1 MFAANRILIYE
12 PDAESV
18 QAMRAAP
25 DVASG
30 GFVWCGTAAKLVAL
44 IAAGQVDAVV
54 VCLAAD
60 GAGLDMLERIG
71 KTVPV
76 LVAAPAEALEVRI
89 AGLKLGACDYLIKP
103 FGTDELMARVAT
115 VLHRRATARGPLKQ
129 LGDLQLDMQVGRIGD
144 GARWTML
151 TPTECQA
158 FSLLLEQAYRPVS
171 KDRLKSA
178 LTCDKDMSDN
188 AIEVIIHRLRAK
200 ARTWNMRIRT
210 YRGAGYA
217 LEPA

>member
-1 MFAANRILIYE
+1 MLIGNRILIYE
-12 PDAESV
+12 PDEASR
-18 QAMRAAP
+18 RALHA
-25 DVASG
+25 AG
-30 GFVWCGTAAKLVAL
+30 GFASHGCVWCGDAAKAVAR

-71 KTVPV
+71 KSVPV

-103 FGTDELMARVAT
+103 FGADELMTRVAT
-115 VLHRRATARGPLKQ
+115 VLHRRAAERGPLKQ

-171 KDRLKSA
+171 KDRLKSV
-178 LTCDKDMSDN
+178 LTCDKGMSDN

>member
-12 PDAESV
+12 PDAESS
-18 QAMRAAP
+18 QALRAGP
-25 DVASG
+25 DIASG
-30 GFVWCGTAAKLVAL
+30 GFVCCGTAAELAAR

-54 VCLAAD
+54 VCLTAD
-60 GAGLDMLERIG
+60 GVGLDMLERIG
-71 KTVPV
+71 KTVSV

-89 AGLKLGACDYLIKP
+89 AGLELGARDYLIKP
-103 FGTDELMARVAT
+103 FTAAELMARVAT
-115 VLHRRATARGPLKQ
+115 VLHRRTGEQGALRQ
-129 LGDLQLDMQVGRIGD
+129 LGHLQLDLQTGRIGD

-171 KDRLKSA
+171 KDRLRSA
-178 LTCDKDMSDN
+178 LTCDKGMSDN

-200 ARTWNMRIRT
+200 ARAWNMRIRT

>member
-1 MFAANRILIYE
+1 
-12 PDAESV
+12 
-18 QAMRAAP
+18 
-25 DVASG
+25 
-30 GFVWCGTAAKLVAL
+30 
-44 IAAGQVDAVV
+44 
-54 VCLAAD
+54 
-60 GAGLDMLERIG
+60 MLERFG
-71 KTVPV
+71 KAVPI
-76 LVAAPAEALEVRI
+76 LIASPAEALEVRI
-89 AGLKLGACDYLIKP
+89 AGLKLGARDYLIKP
-103 FGTDELMARVAT
+103 FAAAELMARVAT
-115 VLHRRATARGPLKQ
+115 VLHRRAADQGSFRQ
-129 LGDLQLDMQVGRIGD
+129 LGDLQLDLQVGRIGD

-171 KDRLKSA
+171 KDRLKSV
-178 LTCDKDMSDN
+178 LTCDKGMSDN